1 MKNFIS
7 KNKIKFIILL
17 FVFLLVTLVV
27 IFNVYHNEKNKGDE
41 VTEYESGEP
50 IDPYNYLSEGEEFVS
65 SNEAKVL
72 QEEQKSLDQYNL
84 LNFKMV
90 IGEDTNRVLFEIRN
104 DSDEIIPGQ
113 ELIIYL
119 YGKNHIVMDT
129 INIYIPDISVGGS
142 LAVNGITKVDLEQV
156 VDYELAYMKS

>member
-50 IDPYNYLSEGEEFVS
+50 IDPYNYLSEGEEVVS
-65 SNEAKVL
+65 SSEAKVL
-72 QEEQKSLDQYNL
+72 QEEQKSLDQYRL

-90 IGEDTNRVLFEIRN
+90 MGNEKNRVLFELKNESNETIL
-104 DSDEIIPGQ
+104 GQ
-113 ELIIYL
+113 ELVIYL
-119 YGKNHIVMDT
+119 YGKEHKVIDT
-129 INIYIPDISVGGS
+129 IYVYIPDMIAGSS
-142 LAVNGITKVDLEQV
+142 LAVNGITKVDLKQV
-156 VDYELAYMKS
+156 IDNELVYVKN